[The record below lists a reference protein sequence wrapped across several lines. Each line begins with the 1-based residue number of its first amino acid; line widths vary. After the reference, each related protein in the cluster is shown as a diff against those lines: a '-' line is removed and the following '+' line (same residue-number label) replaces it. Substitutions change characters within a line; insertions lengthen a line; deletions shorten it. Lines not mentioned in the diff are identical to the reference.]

1 MADRL
6 SDSAIVGLTVPA
18 RVGMKLED
26 VATPALIVELDA
38 FERNVAQMRTF
49 ITEND
54 VPHRAHAKTHKSAD
68 IARFQIEHGGACG
81 ICCQKVSEAEALV
94 AEGVGD
100 VLISNEVVDVSKIDR
115 LARLAC
121 DARVLVCVDDL
132 ANVDDLSAAAL
143 THRVSVECLVEIDC
157 GAGRCGVEW
166 GAPVVALARKITR
179 ADGLRFS
186 GLQAYQGAAQH
197 VREYAERK
205 AKIDT
210 ALEQVSATID
220 MLTTEG
226 IACEIVS
233 GAGTGTYYFEGA
245 SEVYNE
251 LQCGSYIFM
260 DADYQRVQD
269 EHGLSISEFENS
281 LFIYTSIMSK
291 AKSDIAVCDAG
302 LKAQSVDSGLPVI
315 FGRDDVEYVKCSD
328 EHGVIADPGDA
339 LRLNEKL
346 KLIPGHCDPTCNL
359 YDWYVGIR
367 DGTVECLWP
376 VTARGMAF

>member
-6 SDSAIVGLTVPA
+6 NDSAIVGLTVPA
-18 RVGMKLED
+18 HVGMKLEH
-26 VATPALIVELDA
+26 VATPALIIELDS
-38 FERNVAQMRTF
+38 FERNVAQLRTF

-54 VPHRAHAKTHKSAD
+54 VRHRAHAKTHKSAD
-68 IARFQIEHGGACG
+68 IALFQIEHGGACG

-100 VLISNEVVDVSKIDR
+100 VLISNQVVDASKIDR
-115 LARLAC
+115 LARLAH

-143 THRVSVECLVEIDC
+143 THDATVECLVEIDC

-166 GAPVVALARKITR
+166 GAPVVALARKIAR

-197 VREYAERK
+197 VREFAERK
-205 AKIDT
+205 AKIDA
-210 ALEQVSATID
+210 ALEQVSVTIE
-220 MLTTEG
+220 MLDAEG
-226 IACEIVS
+226 ITCEIVG

-245 SEVYNE
+245 SDVYNE

-328 EHGVIADPGDA
+328 EHGVITDPGDA
-339 LRLNEKL
+339 LSLNEKL

-367 DGTVECLWP
+367 NGTVECLWP